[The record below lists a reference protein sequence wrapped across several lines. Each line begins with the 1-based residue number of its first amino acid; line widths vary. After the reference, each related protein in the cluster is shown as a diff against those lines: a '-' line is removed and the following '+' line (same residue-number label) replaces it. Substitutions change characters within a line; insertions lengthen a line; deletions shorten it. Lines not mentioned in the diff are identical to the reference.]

1 MATARL
7 DLRLDEEIK
16 AKAEKASALLGMKC
30 LTEYIVRLMNVDAT
44 RVIEEHES
52 IVPKQT

>member
-16 AKAEKASALLGMKC
+16 AKAGGCQGSCRLNLCAGLLSLRMSRS
-30 LTEYIVRLMNVDAT
+30 L
-44 RVIEEHES
+44 RVKPSLLEAPS
-52 IVPKQT
+52 CG